1 MPEKK
6 VKLTVIADPH
16 YYSRK
21 LGYEGRAY
29 TLRSESDQKCL
40 AETSEIV
47 DAVFKKIAESDTDA
61 VLIAGDLSN
70 DGEIVSH
77 EEFREKLRELQKH
90 KPVFVITATHDF
102 CSDNNP
108 RRYDGENVYH
118 DVETMPADK
127 LRDFYYEFGP
137 KQASDEF
144 FTHLGTSS
152 YAVDFNDKLKLLCF
166 NDDQSGMGGSGF
178 SEEHFQ
184 WIEKQMKDAREKD
197 MMVISME
204 HHLLVKHI
212 HPMVSGGGMS
222 VKDEEK
228 VASRLADMGL
238 KYSFVGH
245 SHMTDV
251 KKFTS
256 PAGNTITSINV
267 GSICGYPAPIAV
279 VTVNDDRKTITLDF
293 DYLDSFEGVA
303 DAQAFF
309 KEHALNLINKTIE
322 GVACGDKNEFIDR
335 IKALNAPADKLVRF
349 RFLLKPAAKF
359 VDRLTVKKAYRIL
372 NLLTFGR
379 VIDKKWTLPYRDEK
393 VMDIGRMVFLNIF
406 NAQQN
411 RFDRESDF
419 YKLVT
424 SVVSIPSRIL
434 KKNKAL
440 RQINELVDV
449 LVAGN
454 DLNNFPIEL

>member
-1 MPEKK
+1 MPDKK

-21 LGYEGRAY
+21 LGSSGRAY

-47 DAVFKKIAESDTDA
+47 DAAFKKIAESDTDA

-70 DGEIVSH
+70 DGEVVSH
-77 EEFREKLRELQKH
+77 EEFREKLKELQKH
-90 KPVFVITATHDF
+90 KPVYVITATHDF

-108 RRYDGENVYH
+108 RRYEGEKVYH

-137 KQASDEF
+137 KQASAEF

-152 YAVDFNDKLKLLCF
+152 YAVDINDKLRLLCF
-166 NDDQSGMGGSGF
+166 NDDQSGQGGSGF

-184 WIEKQMKDAREKD
+184 WIENQMKDAQSKG

-212 HPMVSGGGMS
+212 HPMISGGGMS
-222 VKDEEK
+222 VKDEET
-228 VASRLADMGL
+228 VASRLADAGIR
-238 KYSFVGH
+238 YSFVGH

-251 KKFTS
+251 AKFTS

-267 GSICGYPAPIAV
+267 GSICGYPAPIAI
-279 VTVNDDRKTITLDF
+279 VTVNDDRNTITLDF
-293 DYLDSFEGVA
+293 EHLESFEGVP
-303 DAQAFF
+303 DAQEFF
-309 KEHALNLINKTIE
+309 KEHALNLITKTVE
-322 GVACGDKNEFIDR
+322 GVAYGDKNEFMDR
-335 IKALNAPADKLVRF
+335 IRALNAPAEKLAKF
-349 RFLLKPAAKF
+349 RFILKPAAKF
-359 VDRLTVKKAYRIL
+359 FDSLTVKNAYRIL
-372 NLLTFGR
+372 NVLTLGR

-393 VMDIGRMVFLNIF
+393 VLDIGRMVFLNIF

-411 RFDRESDF
+411 RFDRDSDF
-419 YKLVT
+419 YNLVT

-449 LVAGN
+449 LVVGN
-454 DLNNFPIEL
+454 ELNHFPEEL